1 MSLSVQIRHAF
12 PGFSMDVAF
21 DAPQGLTV
29 LFGRSGAG
37 KTTVVNAV
45 AGLFRPEQGRILLD
59 GRVLTD
65 SAARIMLPPHKRRVG
80 YVFQDAQLFPHMTVA
95 QNLRF
100 GRYFA
105 TRDRREIDEANV
117 VDTLGIGGLMDARPP
132 RLSGGERQRVALAR
146 ALLAVPQLLLMD
158 EPLAGLDDER
168 KAEVLPLIARVA
180 AEFATPIVYVTHSVA
195 EVAGLAARVIMLR
208 NGRVEASGEPRALIS
223 GLRSGSRTG
232 APGASPYAAT
242 TLRTS

>member
-1 MSLSVQIRHAF
+1 MIAF
-12 PGFSMDVAF
+12 KARLARVNFVLDAAF
-21 DAPQGLTV
+21 ESDAPITA
-29 LFGRSGAG
+29 LFGPSGSG
-37 KTTVVNAV
+37 KTTILNLI
-45 AGLFRPEQGRILLD
+45 AGLARPDSGRICLD
-59 GRVLTD
+59 DRVLVD
-65 SAARIMLPPHKRRVG
+65 VQEGVFVPKHLRRVG